1 MNLTNLVWF
10 SFSSGISMRTLFRAT
25 MPTNSRETPT
35 WEDEIK
41 QLIIPSHDDLWVKRP
56 ICPWLHNSTTHPCII
71 LSSLQLSIRLLSL
84 SFHPSIHPPTVLTV
98 TLRPSGARTNHL
110 RASMSYSPMKH
121 TPLIPSPS
129 ILFRAN
135 RATVR
140 APGSPQAMAWKRRAF
155 FSMASLP
162 HLGTAA
168 RNQVIVSMTHH
179 TLPAMVKKYRTM
191 KNSVH
196 TWERWEFISHG
207 LTHQLNSLN
216 YTNEEV
222 KYLVKS
228 LTIGNRQ

>member
-1 MNLTNLVWF
+1 
-10 SFSSGISMRTLFRAT
+10 

-35 WEDEIK
+35 WKDELK
-41 QLIIPSHDDLWVKRP
+41 RAIIPFSHDDLWVKRP
-56 ICPWLHNSTTHPCII
+56 IYTWLHNSTIHPCIV
-71 LSSLQLSIRLLSL
+71 LSSLQLSIYSSPL
-84 SFHPSIHPPTVLTV
+84 SFHPSIHPAAVLTV

-140 APGSPQAMAWKRRAF
+140 APGSPQATAWKRRAF

-168 RNQVIVSMTHH
+168 RNQVIVRMTHH

-191 KNSVH
+191 KNRVH
-196 TWERWEFISHG
+196 TWERWESSQSCGYMSANQTGIYEWG
-207 LTHQLNSLN
+207 GKILKVQ
-216 YTNEEV
+216 
-222 KYLVKS
+222 
-228 LTIGNRQ
+228 

>member
-35 WEDEIK
+35 WKHEFK
-41 QLIIPSHDDLWVKRP
+41 RVIIVFFHLWMKRP
-56 ICPWLHNSTTHPCII
+56 IWPWVHKSKIHPCII
-71 LSSLQLSIRLLSL
+71 LFSVQLSIHQSSL
-84 SFHPSIHPPTVLTV
+84 SIQPSIHPPTMLTV

-140 APGSPQAMAWKRRAF
+140 APGSPQATAWKRRAF

-179 TLPAMVKKYRTM
+179 RLPAMVKKYRTM
-191 KNSVH
+191 KNRVH
-196 TWERWEFISHG
+196 TWERWEVSQ
-207 LTHQLNSLN
+207 TWR
-216 YTNEEV
+216 YTSANQTDFYKWGSNILLYDE
-222 KYLVKS
+222 
-228 LTIGNRQ
+228 